1 MTQNRPPPY
10 MSTFTELKIGRVPIT
25 EEGVDRYQINDSI
38 LSHFSELSSLED
50 LNVSVG
56 RIWTE
61 MKVPLPW
68 LQICTA
74 NYITG
79 TITFNNPAAS
89 SLEVRGWI
97 DSVEPVSDT
106 EDFPVC
112 RVKWHFDYWEMY
124 KNTAFFNYGQVKRRP
139 YKGLESTPIQDYP
152 VRYYELSG
160 DHETA
165 SIRLDDHL
173 IQSVQGYEIWY
184 IVFSYNRPDPDD
196 STKTEVI
203 YGQIPVSLAP
213 NYSSPLVIYGTNEDG
228 RTGQFYT
235 PSMQDI
241 YNGYFDEAFS
251 IPPEDL
257 NGVWLSPFAFTPE
270 VTYNSS
276 QGYIASD
283 YVSSG
288 GAHTPVQIVQGN
300 VFNPNL
306 QNSYYG
312 FWRIRFLEY
321 ASYEK
326 DVNVTSSEE
335 ERFVLVN
342 VDGTRAHELPYG
354 MHISKAVTVPV
365 LEPDEA
371 YLQISFRDSTLGSL
385 EGCSTIVPLLN
396 LPVNENAWST
406 YAYTGKRDY
415 EIGMRKLQTDADAWK
430 SSVSGAGTGAMM
442 GAFGPQ
448 GLALGVAGGLLGGMT
463 SYAVESLWQNDE
475 IQKNEDRL
483 MANQLSTM
491 LLSSNAMISMVR
503 INGISI
509 RKLIPD
515 AYSRQQIQNTRSNYG
530 ISVDEI
536 LGSCDSLIRQESP
549 TGFYQIP
556 NLIISGPLPVEA
568 KDTIKQKFS
577 AGVRLI

>member
-1 MTQNRPPPY
+1 

-25 EEGVDRYQINDSI
+25 EEGVDRYRISDSI
-38 LSHFSELSSLED
+38 INHFTEISSLED
-50 LNVSVG
+50 LNTSVG

-79 TITFNNPAAS
+79 TIEFNNPAAS

-112 RVKWHFDYWEMY
+112 RVKWHFDFWEMY
-124 KNTAFFNYGQVKRRP
+124 KIVASYDYGQVKRRP
-139 YKGLESTPIQDYP
+139 FRDLGSTPIQNYP
-152 VRYYELSG
+152 VRYYELPS
-160 DHETA
+160 DHET
-165 SIRLDDHL
+165 SKIRLDNH
-173 IQSVQGYEIWY
+173 IVTSQGNEVWFVI
-184 IVFSYNRPDPDD
+184 FSYNRPNPDD
-196 STKTEVI
+196 NTKTETI
-203 YGQIPVSLAP
+203 YGQIPVQLRP
-213 NYSSPLVIYGTNEDG
+213 NFAGGVQIYGPKDGDPGTVTN
-228 RTGQFYT
+228 FYA
-235 PSMQDI
+235 PSLQEI
-241 YNGYFDEAFS
+241 YNGFFDEAFN
-251 IPPEDL
+251 IPPEDI

-270 VTYNSS
+270 VTYNVN
-276 QGYIASD
+276 GYVAAD
-283 YVSSG
+283 YVNPG
-288 GAHTPVQIVQGN
+288 GVNIAVPIVEGN
-300 VFNPNL
+300 LPNPSL
-306 QNSYYG
+306 PTWHYG
-312 FWRIRFLEY
+312 FWRIKFLEY
-321 ASYEK
+321 ASYETN
-326 DVNVTSSEE
+326 VNITSSEE

-342 VDGTRAHELPYG
+342 VDGTRVHELPYG
-354 MHISKAVTVPV
+354 MNILKVTVVPV

-385 EGCSTIVPLLN
+385 EGCSTIVPLLD

-415 EIGMRKLQTDADAWK
+415 DIGMRKLQTDADAWK
-430 SSVSGAGTGAMM
+430 TSVSGAGQGAMM

-463 SYAVESLWQNDE
+463 SYGVESLWQNDE
-475 IQKNEDRL
+475 IRKNEDRL

-503 INGISI
+503 VNGISI
-509 RKLIPD
+509 RKLVPD
-515 AYSRQQIQNTRSNYG
+515 SYSASQLSNTRSNYG

-536 LGSCDSLIRQESP
+536 LASCDTLIRTTSP

>member
-25 EEGVDRYQINDSI
+25 SEGVDRYQISDSI
-38 LSHFSELSSLED
+38 LNHFEELSSLED
-50 LNVSVG
+50 LNTSVG

-74 NYITG
+74 NYIVG
-79 TITFNNPAAS
+79 TIEFNNPAAS

-106 EDFPVC
+106 EDYPVC
-112 RVKWHFDYWEMY
+112 RVKWHFDFWEMY
-124 KNTAFFNYGQVKRRP
+124 KAVASYDYGQVKRRP
-139 YKGLESTPIQDYP
+139 YRNLSSTPIQNYP
-152 VRYYELSG
+152 VRYYELSS
-160 DHETA
+160 DHET
-165 SIRLDDHL
+165 SKIRLDDHL
-173 IQSVQGYEIWY
+173 ISSQNNEIWFV
-184 IVFSYNRPDPDD
+184 IFSYNRPDPDD
-196 STKTEVI
+196 NTKTETI
-203 YGQIPVSLAP
+203 YGQIPVQLRP
-213 NYSSPLVIYGTNEDG
+213 NYGGSVSIYGPKDG
-228 RTGQFYT
+228 EPATVRDFMT
-235 PSMQDI
+235 PSLQDI
-241 YNGYFDEAFS
+241 YDGFFDEAFN
-251 IPPEDL
+251 IPPEDI

-270 VTYNSS
+270 VSYSVNGYVAADYINSL
-276 QGYIASD
+276 
-283 YVSSG
+283 
-288 GAHTPVQIVQGN
+288 GAHTTVKIVEGN
-300 VFNPNL
+300 VPNPSLPN
-306 QNSYYG
+306 YHYG
-312 FWRIRFLEY
+312 FWRIQFLEY

-326 DVNVTSSEE
+326 DMNVTSSEE

-354 MHISKAVTVPV
+354 MQIMKAVIVPV
-365 LEPDEA
+365 LEPNEA

-385 EGCSTIVPLLN
+385 EGCSTIIPLLN

-475 IQKNEDRL
+475 IRKNEDRL

-509 RKLIPD
+509 RKLVPD
-515 AYSRQQIQNTRSNYG
+515 IYSRQQLQNTRGNYG

-536 LGSCDSLIRQESP
+536 LDSCDYLIRTISP

>member
-1 MTQNRPPPY
+1 

-25 EEGVDRYQINDSI
+25 EEGVDRYQIIDSI
-38 LSHFSELSSLED
+38 LYHFEELSSLED
-50 LNVSVG
+50 LNTSVG
-56 RIWTE
+56 RIWSE

-74 NYITG
+74 NYIIG
-79 TITFNNPAAS
+79 TIEFNNPAAS

-112 RVKWHFDYWEMY
+112 RVKWHFDFWEMY
-124 KNTAFFNYGQVKRRP
+124 KAVARYDYGQVKRRP
-139 YKGLESTPIQDYP
+139 FRDLSSTPIQNYP
-152 VRYYELSG
+152 VRYYELPS
-160 DHETA
+160 DHET
-165 SIRLDDHL
+165 SKIRLDNHL
-173 IQSVQGYEIWY
+173 VSSQGNEIWF
-184 IVFSYNRPDPDD
+184 IIFSYNRPDPDD
-196 STKTEVI
+196 ATKTQTI
-203 YGQIPVSLAP
+203 YGQIPVQLRPNFSGGLA
-213 NYSSPLVIYGTNEDG
+213 IYGPKDG
-228 RTGQFYT
+228 DLSAPDASYLV

-241 YNGYFDEAFS
+241 YNGIFDEAFN
-251 IPPEDL
+251 IPPEDI
-257 NGVWLSPFAFTPE
+257 NGVWLSPFSFTPE
-270 VTYNSS
+270 ISYSVN
-276 QGYIASD
+276 GYVAAD
-283 YVSSG
+283 YTISG
-288 GAHTPVQIVQGN
+288 GLTSKVTIVEGS
-300 VFNPNL
+300 VPNPSLPN
-306 QNSYYG
+306 YHYG

-321 ASYEK
+321 ASYET
-326 DVNVTSSEE
+326 NMNITSSEE

-342 VDGTRAHELPYG
+342 VDGTRVHELPYG
-354 MHISKAVTVPV
+354 MNILKAVVVPV

-415 EIGMRKLQTDADAWK
+415 DIGMRKLQTDADAWK
-430 SSVSGAGTGAMM
+430 TSVSGAGQGAMM

-475 IQKNEDRL
+475 IRKNEDRL

-503 INGISI
+503 VNGISI
-509 RKLIPD
+509 RKIVPD
-515 AYSRQQIQNTRSNYG
+515 SYSESQLQNTRRNYG

-536 LGSCDSLIRQESP
+536 LASCDTLLRATSP

>member
-1 MTQNRPPPY
+1 
-10 MSTFTELKIGRVPIT
+10 MSTFTEIRIGRVPIT
-25 EEGVDRYQINDSI
+25 EEGVDRYRISDS
-38 LSHFSELSSLED
+38 SELHFTELARCDD

-68 LQICTA
+68 VEIATA
-74 NYITG
+74 NYILG
-79 TITFNNPAAS
+79 TITFNNPSGS
-89 SLEVRGWI
+89 SLTVRGWI

-106 EDFPVC
+106 EDYSVC
-112 RVKWHFDYWEMY
+112 RVKWHFDFWEMY
-124 KNTAFFNYGQVKRRP
+124 KAEASYDYGQVKRRP
-139 YKGLESTPIQDYP
+139 YRDLASTPIQNYP
-152 VRYYELSG
+152 VRYYELPD
-160 DHETA
+160 DHESTK
-165 SIRLDDHL
+165 IRLDDHL
-173 IQSVQGYEIWY
+173 VSSQGNEIWFV
-184 IVFSYNRPDPDD
+184 VFSYNRPDPDD
-196 STKTEVI
+196 NTKTETVYGQMPVQLKPNASAGLSI
-203 YGQIPVSLAP
+203 YGPKDGVVSPPDAS
-213 NYSSPLVIYGTNEDG
+213 YYV
-228 RTGQFYT
+228 

-241 YNGYFDEAFS
+241 YNGMFDEAFD
-251 IPPEDL
+251 IPPEDI
-257 NGVWLSPFAFTPE
+257 NGVWLSPFSFTPAISYT
-270 VTYNSS
+270 VN
-276 QGYIASD
+276 GYVAAD
-283 YVSSG
+283 YTLSG
-288 GAHTPVQIVQGN
+288 GLTSKVTIVEGG
-300 VFNPNL
+300 VPNPSLPN
-306 QNSYYG
+306 YHYG
-312 FWRIRFLEY
+312 FWRIKFLEY

-326 DVNVTSSEE
+326 TVNITSSEE

-342 VDGTRAHELPYG
+342 VDGTRVHELPYG
-354 MHISKAVTVPV
+354 MNVTKATVVPV

-385 EGCSTIVPLLN
+385 EGCSTIIPLLD
-396 LPVNENAWST
+396 LPINENAWST

-415 EIGMRKLQTDADAWK
+415 DIGMRKLQTDADAWK
-430 SSVSGAGTGAMM
+430 TSVSGAGTGAMM

-475 IQKNEDRL
+475 IRKNEDRL

-509 RKLIPD
+509 RKLVPD
-515 AYSRQQIQNTRSNYG
+515 AYSEAQLQNTRSNYG

-536 LGSCDSLIRQESP
+536 LASCNSLIRSISQ

>member
-1 MTQNRPPPY
+1 

-25 EEGVDRYQINDSI
+25 EEGVDRYRISDSI
-38 LSHFSELSSLED
+38 LNHFTELSSLED
-50 LNVSVG
+50 LNTSVG
-56 RIWTE
+56 RIWSE

-79 TITFNNPAAS
+79 TIEFNNPAAS

-106 EDFPVC
+106 EDYPVC
-112 RVKWHFDYWEMY
+112 RVKWHFDFWEMY
-124 KNTAFFNYGQVKRRP
+124 KVVASYDYGQVKRRP
-139 YKGLESTPIQDYP
+139 FADLSSTPIQNYP
-152 VRYYELSG
+152 VRYYELPS
-160 DHETA
+160 DHESTK
-165 SIRLDDHL
+165 IRLDDHL
-173 IQSVQGYEIWY
+173 TSSQGNEIWF

-196 STKTEVI
+196 NTKTEVI
-203 YGQIPVSLAP
+203 YGQIPVQLKPNFVGGLSIYGPKDGNSLAP
-213 NYSSPLVIYGTNEDG
+213 DASYYV
-228 RTGQFYT
+228 
-235 PSMQDI
+235 PSMQEI
-241 YNGYFDEAFS
+241 YNGIFDEAFN
-251 IPPEDL
+251 IPPEDI
-257 NGVWLSPFAFTPE
+257 NGVWLSPFSFTPGISYTVNGYVAADYTAPGGLTSK
-270 VTYNSS
+270 VT
-276 QGYIASD
+276 I
-283 YVSSG
+283 VEG
-288 GAHTPVQIVQGN
+288 GVP
-300 VFNPNL
+300 NPSLPN
-306 QNSYYG
+306 YHYG
-312 FWRIRFLEY
+312 FWRIKFLEY

-326 DVNVTSSEE
+326 TVNITSSEE
-335 ERFVLVN
+335 ERFILVN
-342 VDGTRAHELPYG
+342 ADGTRVHELPYG
-354 MHISKAVTVPV
+354 MNVTKATVVPV
-365 LEPDEA
+365 IEPDEA

-415 EIGMRKLQTDADAWK
+415 DIGMRKLQTDADAWK
-430 SSVSGAGTGAMM
+430 TSVSGAGQGAMM

-463 SYAVESLWQNDE
+463 SYGVETLWQNDE
-475 IQKNEDRL
+475 IRKNEDRL

-503 INGISI
+503 VNGISI
-509 RKLIPD
+509 RKLVPD
-515 AYSRQQIQNTRSNYG
+515 SYSASQLSNTRSNYG

-536 LGSCDSLIRQESP
+536 LASCDTLIRTTSP